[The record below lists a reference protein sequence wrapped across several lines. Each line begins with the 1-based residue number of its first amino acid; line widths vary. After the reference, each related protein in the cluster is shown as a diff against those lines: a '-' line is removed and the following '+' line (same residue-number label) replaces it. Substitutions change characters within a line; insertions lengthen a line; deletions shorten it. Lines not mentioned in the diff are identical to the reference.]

1 MRKVP
6 TSGPARKAGDE
17 AVDEVVDDR
26 VDEEFLHE
34 IPDHGAEEIIVK
46 RGRFGPTIERAKTVF
61 SLVKK
66 YERTLS
72 AFGMV
77 AGFVTDNLMFRRIDL
92 PNTQAIFAA
101 YLGVAAFSIVG
112 LHFLE
117 RRAREGKHVRPLA
130 RVLSHGDAIRAGR
143 IVERVPRLLF
153 AQRRH
158 HQVLALSRTADSL
171 LHRQRGL
178 EALSLAPRLHD
189 HPVLLRRPSPAPS
202 SPSPSTR
209 TPSGKLTF
217 LLSGA
222 IAVGVL
228 VLFLYLLA
236 MVNRPQF
243 VAARGKIALGVAS
256 VYVLM
261 NVFYFT
267 NTLPPLPL
275 ALAHVGVYHSV
286 KKTGDVYQA
295 VAEDAP
301 WYTQFGLPPTLHVK
315 AGQPLYA
322 YSAVFAP
329 IKLSTKIVHRWRRY
343 DPKTGHWITLSTVT
357 FPINGG
363 RDGGYRGYTIKH
375 NIQPGDWRVDINTID
390 GHLIGR
396 VTFKVDRADTAPSH
410 CVGDLEIK

>member
-1 MRKVP
+1 
-6 TSGPARKAGDE
+6 
-17 AVDEVVDDR
+17 
-26 VDEEFLHE
+26 
-34 IPDHGAEEIIVK
+34 
-46 RGRFGPTIERAKTVF
+46 
-61 SLVKK
+61 
-66 YERTLS
+66 
-72 AFGMV
+72 MV
-77 AGFVTDNLMFRRIDL
+77 AGFITDNLMFRRIDL

-117 RRAREGKHVRPLA
+117 RRAREGRAYA
-130 RVLSHGDAIRAGR
+130 RWRAFFPMATQFALGGLWSAFLVFYSRSAVLTKSW
-143 IVERVPRLLF
+143 PY
-153 AQRRH
+153 
-158 HQVLALSRTADSL
+158 LALLTAFFIGNEVLKRYHSRLVFTTTLFFFAVFTC
-171 LHRQRGL
+171 
-178 EALSLAPRLHD
+178 AIVTV
-189 HPVLLRRPSPAPS
+189 PVY
-202 SPSPSTR
+202 TH
-209 TPSGKLTF
+209 TIGKFTF
-217 LLSGA
+217 LVSGG

-236 MVNRPQF
+236 AVNRPQF
-243 VAARGKIALGVAS
+243 VAARGKIALGVAG

-275 ALAHVGVYHSV
+275 ALAHVGVYHAV

-301 WYTQFGLPPTLHVK
+301 WYTEFGFAPTLHVT

-375 NIQPGDWRVDINTID
+375 NIQPGDWRVDINTFD

-396 VTFKVDRADTAPSH
+396 ITFKVDRAETQP
-410 CVGDLEIK
+410 VTMPETLK